1 MTSTEE
7 LPIQGKRMAHVELGA
22 AGSRNSQR
30 AEPIHA
36 ARGTMELRHL
46 RYFVAVAEE
55 LHFTRAAER
64 LGIKQ
69 PPLSLQIRQLERDL
83 GTSLFRRETR
93 GVELTEAGAWLLDK
107 ARGILDQVVRIKAG
121 VQSRARGETGCIHL
135 GFAGATCFQPL
146 VSGIISAY
154 RERYPSV
161 LVSPEQSN
169 TARLVAALQSDEIDV
184 AFVRPPIIDGEG
196 LALDPLVDEPMMIV
210 LPESH
215 PRAGDRSMPLA
226 ALAEETLILFPRTI
240 GPGGYDAIIASCQR
254 AGFSP
259 KLGQEAPQMPENVHM
274 VAAGFGVSIVPQSLE
289 QVRVEGAVYL
299 GIEGDAPRAPISLAY
314 RRNDRSTIVRN
325 FVALVRRHSRTA
337 HQSAEPSKVYSNAFC
352 VSTLKD

>member
-1 MTSTEE
+1 MTEE
-7 LPIQGKRMAHVELGA
+7 
-22 AGSRNSQR
+22 R
-30 AEPIHA
+30 AEQGNA
-36 ARGTMELRHL
+36 GRGTMELRHL

-69 PPLSLQIRQLERDL
+69 PPLSCQIRQLEREL
-83 GTSLFRRETR
+83 GTSLFRRLTR
-93 GVELTEAGAWLLDK
+93 GVELTETGALLLDE
-107 ARGILDQVVRIKAG
+107 ARGILDQVERIKAA

-184 AFVRPPIIDGEG
+184 AFVRPPIIGGEG
-196 LALDPLVDEPMMIV
+196 ITLDLLIDEPMMIV
-210 LPESH
+210 LPAWH
-215 PRAGDRSMPLA
+215 PHAGDRSMPLA
-226 ALAEETLILFPRTI
+226 ALAPDTFILFPRTI
-240 GPGGYDAIIASCQR
+240 GPGLHDAIIASCQR

-259 KLGQEAPQMPENVHM
+259 KLGQEASQTVSIIYM
-274 VAAGFGVSIVPQSLE
+274 VAAGFGVSIVPQSLA
-289 QVRVEGAVYL
+289 QIRAEGAVYL
-299 GIEGDAPRAPISLAY
+299 GIEGGAPRAPISLAH
-314 RRNDRSTIVRN
+314 RRDDRSTIVRN
-325 FVALVRRHSRTA
+325 FVALARRTA
-337 HQSAEPSKVYSNAFC
+337 RSSPQKKGE
-352 VSTLKD
+352 T